1 MNWSRETQ
9 GLVGMAVL
17 VAVFVACLV
26 WAASNPERLRQYEVV
41 LGDGT
46 KATCVVVQGVRAAG
60 VTCVPH
66 IVLGPGAEE
75 DTP

>member
-66 IVLGPGAEE
+66 IVLGPDAEE

>member
-9 GLVGMAVL
+9 GWVGMAVL

-26 WAASNPERLRQYEVV
+26 WAASNRERLRQYEVV

-66 IVLGPGAEE
+66 IVLGPDAEE
-75 DTP
+75 DKP

>member
-9 GLVGMAVL
+9 GWVGMAVL
-17 VAVFVACLV
+17 VAALLGALA
-26 WAASNPERLRQYEVV
+26 WGASMPDGLRQYEVT

-46 KATCVVVQGVRAAG
+46 KATCIVVQGVRSAG

-66 IVLGPGAEE
+66 IVIGPDADE
-75 DTP
+75 DQP

>member
-9 GLVGMAVL
+9 GMVGAAIL
-17 VAVFVACLV
+17 VAALLGALA
-26 WAASNPERLRQYEVV
+26 WGASMPDGLRQYEVT

-46 KATCVVVQGVRAAG
+46 KATCIVVQGVRSAG

-66 IVLGPGAEE
+66 IVLGPDAEE
-75 DTP
+75 DKP